1 MLPYYSKYA
10 VHEITLQL
18 TNEQVTLDSWVRGR
32 LRERLRKASIMSSR
46 SGRPVVL
53 YRHTIEEV
61 DQSAEEEIATV
72 NEQYVVVQ
80 VITHGG
86 FLPPNFQQQ
95 FVFTFEQFPEWI
107 MKRSNELLSLCLD
120 SLDQEIAD

>member
-1 MLPYYSKYA
+1 
-10 VHEITLQL
+10 L
-18 TNEQVTLDSWVRGR
+18 TNEQVTLDGWVLGK
-32 LRERLRKASIMSSR
+32 LRERLRKASIIASR
-46 SGRPVVL
+46 SGRPVEL
-53 YRHTIEEV
+53 YRHTIEEM

-95 FVFTFEQFPEWI
+95 YVFTFEQFPNWI
-107 MKRSNELLSLCLD
+107 IKRSNELLALCLE
-120 SLDQEIAD
+120 SLDQEIID

>member
-1 MLPYYSKYA
+1 M
-10 VHEITLQL
+10 

-32 LRERLRKASIMSSR
+32 LRDRLRRASIMASR

-61 DQSAEEEIATV
+61 DHSAEEEIATV

-86 FLPPNFQQQ
+86 FIAPNFQQQ
-95 FVFTFEQFPEWI
+95 FVFTMDQFPDWI
-107 MKRSNELLSLCLD
+107 MKRSNELLALCLE
-120 SLDQEIAD
+120 SLDQEIVD